1 MVVADRLI
9 EACCKIKQIF
19 WEKLLK
25 SKQLSSKS
33 YDTLQT
39 AVLDELVIA
48 KLERYV
54 QAICNS
60 ISNRLSSDTI
70 CV

>member
-9 EACCKIKQIF
+9 EACHNIKQIF

-60 ISNRLSSDTI
+60 ISNRLSNDTI